1 MKKAFTLIE
10 LLVVIAIIAILAAIL
25 FPVFAQAKAAAKRTA
40 QLSNTKQT
48 VLSTIMYQ
56 SDNDDVL
63 PLMSVFGP
71 SGVNNGAYVYI
82 NGYGCYPWPQ
92 LIQPY
97 SKNVDILLDPSAP
110 LPVAAPGFN
119 PQVTKTFCPHLGLNP
134 YLEQSMAS
142 DPKSPRNGTAISRP
156 ADIVLFASKYSSS
169 ETKSN
174 SFAGGWWFGPGTWL
188 ISMEID
194 PPECAAPGNVM
205 ICAAGWNN
213 NSFYGGTGGIME
225 LNNVGAAGAWTG
237 GASLRGR
244 LQQTVGLADG
254 HAKSMAPGALAAGTT
269 YKSGKDAAGIPT
281 QSEGS
286 ITMVD
291 QTIEHYYGNQ

>member
-40 QLSNTKQT
+40 MLSNTKQT
-48 VLSTIMYQ
+48 VLSSIMYE

-82 NGYGCYPWPQ
+82 NGYGCYPWTQ

-110 LPVAAPGFN
+110 LPVATPAGFN
-119 PQVTKTFCPHLGLNP
+119 PQVNKTFCPNLGLNT
-134 YLEQSMAS
+134 YLEQSAS
-142 DPKSPRNGTAISRP
+142 GDPKSPRNGTAISRP
-156 ADIVLFASKYSSS
+156 ADIVLFAGKYSSS

-188 ISMEID
+188 ISLEID
-194 PPECAAPGNVM
+194 QPDCGTNSL
-205 ICAAGWNN
+205 ICADGWNN
-213 NSFYGGTGGIME
+213 NGFYGGTGGIKE
-225 LNNVGAAGAWTG
+225 LNNVEAAGAWTG

-269 YKSGKDAAGIPT
+269 YKQGKDAAGIPT
-281 QSEGS
+281 QASS
-286 ITMVD
+286 AITMTD
-291 QTIEHYYGNQ
+291 QTVEHYYGNQ